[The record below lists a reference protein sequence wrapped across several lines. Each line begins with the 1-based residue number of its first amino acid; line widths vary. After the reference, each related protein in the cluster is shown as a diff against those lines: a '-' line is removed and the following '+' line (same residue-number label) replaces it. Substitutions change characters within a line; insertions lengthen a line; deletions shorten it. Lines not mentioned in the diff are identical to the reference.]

1 MIPTAE
7 HLNFYDESIG
17 LIHTIKLTG
26 LALHRLLER
35 CRYSRISTSGEP
47 VGWRAPDYPK
57 KGREI
62 ECEVDW
68 PDDEWGDEWDE
79 EFDEECNLE

>member
-1 MIPTAE
+1 MIPTAK

-17 LIHTIKLTG
+17 SIHTIKFTG
-26 LALHRLLER
+26 LALHRLIKECPHR
-35 CRYSRISTSGEP
+35 RISTSGEP

-62 ECEVDW
+62 ECDVDW
-68 PDDEWGDEWDE
+68 DDEEW
-79 EFDEECNLE
+79 DEECNLE

>member
-1 MIPTAE
+1 MIPGAK

-17 LIHTIKLTG
+17 SIHTIKFSG
-26 LALHRLLER
+26 IELHRLIER
-35 CRYSRISTSGEP
+35 CRYSRISNSGEP
-47 VGWRAPDYPK
+47 VGWRAPDYPP

-68 PDDEWGDEWDE
+68 DE
-79 EFDEECNLE
+79 EFDEEYNSEL